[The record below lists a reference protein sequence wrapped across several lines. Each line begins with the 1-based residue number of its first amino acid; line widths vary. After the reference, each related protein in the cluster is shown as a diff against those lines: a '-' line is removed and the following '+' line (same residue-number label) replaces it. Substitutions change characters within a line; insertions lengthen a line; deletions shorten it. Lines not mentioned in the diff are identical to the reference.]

1 MSNFTGFLYFVLN
14 ILYRI
19 VAFSSIIVRKDK
31 KNLEKS
37 KIETNASLKNYCSE
51 KGLGYIENN
60 WIKEVHLGKKRLHL
74 NKKVTVLW
82 QKISYVTLR
91 EKNDLFFPWKWTLVM
106 IACLLLLERQTQM
119 FIVTWTIYRRKFSE
133 NYHCSSKHQLS

>member
-14 ILYRI
+14 ILSRI

-37 KIETNASLKNYCSE
+37 IIETNASLKNYCSE

-119 FIVTWTIYRRKFSE
+119 FILTWTIYGRKFSE